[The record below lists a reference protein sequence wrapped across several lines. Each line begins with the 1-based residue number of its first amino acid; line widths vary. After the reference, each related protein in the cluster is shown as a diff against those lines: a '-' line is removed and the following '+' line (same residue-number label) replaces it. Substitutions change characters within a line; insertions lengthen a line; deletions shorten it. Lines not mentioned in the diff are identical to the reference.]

1 VTTLIFFAILLIL
14 LHFFLLEFIRNNQI
28 SFNALMHN
36 KILVSLCPLELERPL
51 PGIAANVA
59 ELTGHLKYLQVV
71 HQSESYLGLLTTFF
85 DDIERFII
93 VEVTQRFL
101 LVHPSESSL
110 RFDVTHHRFK
120 LIIDR
125 FDHIFSMHKSIADQS
140 TSHSRVD
147 SLTLVN
153 L

>member
-1 VTTLIFFAILLIL
+1 MTTLIFFAILLIF

-28 SFNALMHN
+28 SFDALMHN
-36 KILVSLCPLELERPL
+36 KVFVSFGPLELERSF
-51 PGIAANVA
+51 PGISANVA
-59 ELTGHLKYLQVV
+59 ELTGHLKDLEMV
-71 HQSESYLGLLTTFF
+71 HQGESYLGLFTTFF
-85 DDIERFII
+85 DDIESFII

-110 RFDVTHHRFK
+110 RFDVTDHRLK

-125 FDHIFSMHKSIADQS
+125 FDHILSMHKSIADQS